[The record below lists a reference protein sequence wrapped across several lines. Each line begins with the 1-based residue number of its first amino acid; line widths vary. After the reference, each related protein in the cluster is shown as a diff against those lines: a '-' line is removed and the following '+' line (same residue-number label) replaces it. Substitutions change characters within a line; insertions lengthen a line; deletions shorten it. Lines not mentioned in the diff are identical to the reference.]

1 MALDLTKKVAVA
13 KVVLEKKN
21 VFGQKAQI
29 VIATDISGSMS
40 TRFREGKV
48 QELLTRM
55 LGIGMNM
62 DDNKAIDVF
71 AFNGR
76 SHVIGEATEYNIDG
90 FVDNVFLRKVSVSG
104 GTNYSP
110 VMSDIVSKFGNASQ
124 PQSGFG
130 KLFGKKAEPAI
141 ASVPTLVFFITD
153 GELGRTD
160 RQATEELIRESSN
173 QAIFW
178 QFIGIGSEEFD
189 FLKKLDDLRGRFLDN
204 ADFFKV
210 EDPTDTSDEWF
221 YEQILNEFPS
231 WLSQAKSKGILL

>member
-40 TRFREGKV
+40 RRFEQGKV
-48 QELLTRM
+48 QELITRM

-62 DDNKAIDVF
+62 DVNNAIDVF
-71 AFNGR
+71 AFNNR
-76 SHVIGEATEYNIDG
+76 SHVIGEATQYNIDG
-90 FVDNVFLRKVSVSG
+90 FVDNVFLRKVSVNG
-104 GTNYSP
+104 GTSYSP
-110 VMSDIVSKFGNASQ
+110 VMSDIVGKFGNVVQ

-130 KLFGKKAEPAI
+130 KLFGKKSEPVI
-141 ASVPTLVFFITD
+141 ANVPTLVFFITD
-153 GELGRTD
+153 GELGRSD
-160 RQATEELIRESSN
+160 KEATEKIIRDSSN

-189 FLKKLDDLRGRFLDN
+189 FLQKLDDLSGRFLDN

-210 EDPTDTSDEWF
+210 EDPTTTPDEWF

-231 WLSQAKSKGILL
+231 WLNQAKSKGILL